1 MKGCGMRDLSESPMK
16 MKNSKRFMY
25 VVRRILLMA
34 R

>member
-16 MKNSKRFMY
+16 MKSPQRFMCS
-25 VVRRILLMA
+25 VRLILLMA